1 MVKMTLVIET
11 HATSIEAKSKL
22 VMEVVRCVQ
31 EKLVCK
37 QVYKLVY
44 KLVYKRVYKLVY
56 KEVYNLV
63 HTCHVRNR
71 WSHTTI
77 FQIK

>member
-1 MVKMTLVIET
+1 MVKMTLDIET
-11 HATSIEAKSKL
+11 HATSIEVKSKL

-31 EKLVCK
+31 DKLVCK
-37 QVYKLVY
+37 QVY

>member
-44 KLVYKRVYKLVY
+44 KRVYKLVY
-56 KEVYNLV
+56 KELYHLV
-63 HTCHVRNR
+63 HTCHVRSR

-77 FQIK
+77 VQIKS

>member
-1 MVKMTLVIET
+1 MVNMTLVIET

-44 KLVYKRVYKLVY
+44 KRVYKLVY

-63 HTCHVRNR
+63 HTCHVRNC

>member
-44 KLVYKRVYKLVY
+44 KRVYKLVY

>member
-1 MVKMTLVIET
+1 MLKMTLDIET
-11 HATSIEAKSKL
+11 HATSIKVMCKL

-31 EKLVCK
+31 DNLVCK
-37 QVYKLVY
+37 HVY

-63 HTCHVRNR
+63 HTCRARIR

>member
-1 MVKMTLVIET
+1 MVKMTLDIET
-11 HATSIEAKSKL
+11 HATSIKVMCKL

-31 EKLVCK
+31 DKLVCK
-37 QVYKLVY
+37 QVY

-56 KEVYNLV
+56 KELYHLV
-63 HTCHVRNR
+63 HTCHVRSR

-77 FQIK
+77 VQIKS

>member
-1 MVKMTLVIET
+1 MLKMTLDIET
-11 HATSIEAKSKL
+11 HATSIEVMSKL

-31 EKLVCK
+31 DKLVCK
-37 QVYKLVY
+37 QVY

-56 KEVYNLV
+56 KLVYNLV
-63 HTCHVRNR
+63 HTCHVRIR